1 MTDLTAFPQP
11 HTFDTSAENLR
22 AGSMRWFSQSLAALP
37 EFQLYTSD
45 SNGRD
50 QVEAYIANQFETVYD
65 AKISSFMPFLITMNC
80 LNEVSATAGMRPAGS
95 APLFLEQYLAQPV
108 EQSIAALSGNP
119 DQRKNT
125 AERTITV
132 ERKNIIEIGN
142 LAATRRGSSQLLF
155 LILTGL
161 LHHTQFEWI
170 VFTGNNQ
177 VARSLQRLGVELH
190 NLGDADPEQLTV
202 NSKSDWGSYYQGN
215 PHVFSANIP
224 QGKLAMDNSKLF
236 GAVFKAYQSTINSLA
251 LSVNSRVLA
260 ND

>member
-1 MTDLTAFPQP
+1 MTDLTALPHQ
-11 HTFDTSAENLR
+11 HTFETTVANSLT
-22 AGSMRWFSQSLAALP
+22 GSMRWFGRSMAALP

-45 SNGRD
+45 SDGRG
-50 QVEAYIANQFETVYD
+50 QVEAYIANQFQAVYD

-80 LNEVSATAGMRPAGS
+80 LNEVSATAGMRPAGC

-108 EQSIAALSGNP
+108 EQSIATLSGSP
-119 DQRKNT
+119 VQRKN
-125 AERTITV
+125 V
-132 ERKNIIEIGN
+132 VEIGN

-260 ND
+260 DD

>member
-1 MTDLTAFPQP
+1 MTDLTAFPQQ
-11 HTFDTSAENLR
+11 HTFETTVENSL
-22 AGSMRWFSQSLAALP
+22 AGSMRWFSRSLTSLP

-80 LNEVSATAGMRPAGS
+80 LNEVSATAGMRPARS

-108 EQSIAALSGNP
+108 EQSIAELSGSP
-119 DQRKNT
+119 VQRKN
-125 AERTITV
+125 IV
-132 ERKNIIEIGN
+132 EIGN

-236 GAVFKAYQSTINSLA
+236 GAVFKAYQSTIDSLA